1 MKLFILLF
9 LIFIFIGGFS
19 QTARYT
25 EYQTY
30 DGTEYNSTPKQ
41 IRKDNYQIYKQKK
54 KAEKKLMRRN
64 NKKKKN
70 IEKLKKQGKVNAALR
85 PCSG

>member
-1 MKLFILLF
+1 MKLFT
-9 LIFIFIGGFS
+9 LIFFITISIGGFS
-19 QTARYT
+19 QTASYP

-30 DGTEYNSTPKQ
+30 DGTEYHSTPKQ
-41 IRKDNYQIYKQKK
+41 MRKDNDRINKQKK

-64 NKKKKN
+64 NKMKKN
-70 IEKLKKQGKVNAALR
+70 IEKLKKEGKTNVALR